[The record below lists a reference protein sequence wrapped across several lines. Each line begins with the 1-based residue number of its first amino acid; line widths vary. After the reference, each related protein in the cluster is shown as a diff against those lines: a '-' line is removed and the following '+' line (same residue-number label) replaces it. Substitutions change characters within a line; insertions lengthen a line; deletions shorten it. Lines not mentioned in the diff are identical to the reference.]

1 MLRVTDAPS
10 HRQSVPLRPTGRR
23 SRLYCS
29 KNSYDGQ
36 LQLGL
41 ETSRSFSASG
51 WVGSF
56 VRQSL
61 RFHSSSA
68 MQCSYRGAR
77 FWGKK
82 KSLRLFLERRD
93 NSRSLFNCSLVRVL
107 IISSA
112 KWEML
117 KTDKST
123 ANHVLWSP
131 EAGHTDSPCR
141 MLFHLN
147 LLNLSSPFI
156 FFPVVKMNMVV
167 SSQLSSITELN
178 LALLTAET
186 TGHRL
191 FCLCCAAGEVM

>member
-1 MLRVTDAPS
+1 MLHVKDAPS
-10 HRQSVPLRPTGRR
+10 HRQSVPLRPTGRC
-23 SRLYCS
+23 SRLQCS

-61 RFHSSSA
+61 CFHSSSV
-68 MQCSYRGAR
+68 MQCSYRAAR

-112 KWEML
+112 
-117 KTDKST
+117 KST